1 MSVIAPKFRL
11 GYLLKG
17 VIDNALW
24 ILVLVTLIA
33 IPAIQIVLIYMELP
47 VIDGQLWHFL
57 DLDLQH

>member
-47 VIDGQLWHFL
+47 VIDGQ
-57 DLDLQH
+57 